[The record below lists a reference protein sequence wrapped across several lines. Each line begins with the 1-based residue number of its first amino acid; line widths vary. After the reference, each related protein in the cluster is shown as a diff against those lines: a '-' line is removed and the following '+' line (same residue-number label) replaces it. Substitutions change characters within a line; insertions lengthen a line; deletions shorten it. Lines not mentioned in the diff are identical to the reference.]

1 MSPRRPDDPRTRQR
15 RQQLAQ
21 EAARLL
27 ATGAQHDPARALR
40 KAAERLGVRDEAM
53 FPGGDEIREALQV
66 HQRLFG
72 GDAPPTRQQALRE
85 AALEAMAF
93 FTAFDPRLA
102 GAALE
107 GPVDSHAPVC
117 LHLHA
122 DDPDEIAR
130 FLHDQRIPAAQATRR
145 LRLSRDPATPL
156 PCWEFEA
163 GGIAFE
169 LWVLPASALR
179 QPPLEPLEDRPMRR
193 ATASALRQL
202 IATAPN
208 S

>member
-1 MSPRRPDDPRTRQR
+1 MSPRREDDPRTRQR

-27 ATGAQHDPARALR
+27 ATGAQQDPARALR
-40 KAAERLGVRDEAM
+40 KAAERLGIRDESV
-53 FPGGDEIREALQV
+53 FPGGDEIREALQA

-72 GDAPPTRQQALRE
+72 GDAPSSRRQALRE

-107 GPVDSHAPVC
+107 GLVDAHTPVC

-122 DDPDEIAR
+122 DDPDAVAH
-130 FLHDQRIPAAQATRR
+130 FLHDQRIPAAQGTRR
-145 LRLSRDPATPL
+145 LRLSRDQATPL

-169 LWVLPASALR
+169 LWVLPVAALR
-179 QPPLEPLEDRPMRR
+179 QAPLEPLEDRPMRR

-202 IATAPN
+202 IATGD
-208 S
+208 

>member
-1 MSPRRPDDPRTRQR
+1 MSPRRQVDPRTRQR
-15 RQQLAQ
+15 RLRLAQ

-27 ATGAQHDPARALR
+27 ATGAQQDPSQALR
-40 KAAERLGVRDEAM
+40 KAAARLGIRDEAD
-53 FPGGDEIREALQV
+53 FPGGDEIREALLA

-72 GDAPPTRQQALRE
+72 GGAPASRRRALQE
-85 AALEAMAF
+85 AAQEAMTF
-93 FTAFDPRLA
+93 FAAFDPRLA

-107 GPVDSHAPVC
+107 GPVDAHAPVC

-122 DDPDEIAR
+122 DDPDAIAH
-130 FLHDQRIPAAQATRR
+130 FLHDQRIPATQVTRR
-145 LRLSRDPATPL
+145 LRLSREQATPL

-179 QPPLEPLEDRPMRR
+179 QPPLEPLEDRPLRR
-193 ATASALRQL
+193 ATANALRQL
-202 IATAPN
+202 IATGD
-208 S
+208 

>member
-1 MSPRRPDDPRTRQR
+1 MAPRRKDDARIRQR

-27 ATGAQHDPARALR
+27 ASGAQHDPARALR
-40 KAAERLGVRDEAM
+40 KAAERLGIHDENV
-53 FPGGDEIREALQV
+53 FPGGDELREALEV

-72 GDAPPTRQQALRE
+72 GGASPTRRQALRE
-85 AALEAMAF
+85 AAREAMTF
-93 FTAFDPRLA
+93 FAGFDPRLA

-107 GPVDSHAPVC
+107 GPVDAHAPVC

-122 DDPDEIAR
+122 DDPDEVAR
-130 FLHDQRIPAAQATRR
+130 FLHDQHIPAAQGTRH
-145 LRLSRDPATPL
+145 LRLARDLATPL

-163 GGIAFE
+163 GGMAFE
-169 LWVLPASALR
+169 LWVLPLAALR

-193 ATASALRQL
+193 ATASTLRQL
-202 IATAPN
+202 IATEPN
-208 S
+208 K

>member
-1 MSPRRPDDPRTRQR
+1 MSPRRQDDPRTRQR

-40 KAAERLGVRDEAM
+40 KAAERLGIRDEAA
-53 FPGGDEIREALQV
+53 FPGGDEIREALEA

-72 GDAPPTRQQALRE
+72 GDAPPSRRQALRE
-85 AALEAMAF
+85 AAQEAMAF
-93 FTAFDPRLA
+93 FSAFDPRLA

-107 GPVDSHAPVC
+107 GPVDAHAPVC

-122 DDPDEIAR
+122 DDPDEVAH
-130 FLHDQRIPAAQATRR
+130 FLHDQRIPATQVTRR
-145 LRLSRDPATPL
+145 LRLSREQATPL

-179 QPPLEPLEDRPMRR
+179 QPPLESLEDRPLRR
-193 ATASALRQL
+193 ATANALRQL
-202 IATAPN
+202 IATGD
-208 S
+208 

>member
-1 MSPRRPDDPRTRQR
+1 MSPRRQDDPRTRQR
-15 RQQLAQ
+15 RLQLAQ

-40 KAAERLGVRDEAM
+40 KAAERLGIRDEAA
-53 FPGGDEIREALQV
+53 FPGGDEIREALEA

-72 GDAPPTRQQALRE
+72 GDAPSSRRQALRE
-85 AALEAMAF
+85 AAQEAMAF
-93 FTAFDPRLA
+93 FSAFDPRLA
-102 GAALE
+102 GAALD
-107 GPVDSHAPVC
+107 GPVDAHAPVC

-122 DDPDEIAR
+122 DDPDAIAH
-130 FLHDQRIPAAQATRR
+130 FLHDQRIPATQVTRR
-145 LRLSRDPATPL
+145 LRLSREQATPL

-179 QPPLEPLEDRPMRR
+179 QPPLEPLEDRPLRR
-193 ATASALRQL
+193 ATANALRQL
-202 IATAPN
+202 IATGD
-208 S
+208 

>member
-1 MSPRRPDDPRTRQR
+1 MSPRREDDPRTRQR

-27 ATGAQHDPARALR
+27 ATGAQQDPARALR
-40 KAAERLGVRDEAM
+40 KAAERLGIRDESV
-53 FPGGDEIREALQV
+53 FPGGDEIREALQA

-72 GDAPPTRQQALRE
+72 GDAPSSRRQALRE

-102 GAALE
+102 GAALD
-107 GPVDSHAPVC
+107 GPVDARTPVC

-122 DDPDEIAR
+122 DDPDAVAH
-130 FLHDQRIPAAQATRR
+130 FLHDQRIPAAQSTRR
-145 LRLSRDPATPL
+145 LRLSRSQATPL
-156 PCWEFEA
+156 PRWEFEA

-169 LWVLPASALR
+169 LWVLPVAALR

-202 IATAPN
+202 IATGE
-208 S
+208 

>member
-1 MSPRRPDDPRTRQR
+1 MSPRRQDDPRARQR

-40 KAAERLGVRDEAM
+40 KAAERLGVRDESL
-53 FPGGDEIREALQV
+53 FPGGDEIREALQA

-72 GDAPPTRQQALRE
+72 GEASPSRRQALRE

-93 FTAFDPRLA
+93 FAAYDPRVA

-107 GPVDSHAPVC
+107 GPVDAHAPVC

-122 DDPDEIAR
+122 DDPDDVAR
-130 FLHDQRIPAAQATRR
+130 FLHDQRIPADQTSRR
-145 LRLSRDPATPL
+145 LRLGRGDSPAL
-156 PCWEFEA
+156 PCWEFTA
-163 GGIAFE
+163 GDVAFE
-169 LWVLPASALR
+169 LWVLPTSALR
-179 QPPLEPLEDRPMRR
+179 QPPLEPLEDRPLRR
-193 ATASALRQL
+193 ASASALRQL
-202 IATAPN
+202 IAST
-208 S
+208 